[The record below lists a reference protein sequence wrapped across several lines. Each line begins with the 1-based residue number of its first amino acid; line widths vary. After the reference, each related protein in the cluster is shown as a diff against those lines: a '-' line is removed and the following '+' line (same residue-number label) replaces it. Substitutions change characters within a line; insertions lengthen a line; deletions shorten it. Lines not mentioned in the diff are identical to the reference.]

1 MSIIKIGSPEHIS
14 AFQKRVKAG
23 QLTQEE
29 REKLTSV
36 HEAAHDC
43 VLIDSGLVVDRATII
58 PAPGEKGSVDAPFP
72 VTFENFQKVC
82 IATLAAGILES
93 TVSGTS
99 NISGDLAELRR
110 LSFHF
115 SLSQDQFLEVSVC
128 CTTVHPS
135 GSWSILIKSLLWPS
149 CCSREKPSPAKK
161 WLPRCKQRM
170 SRPSQHSRIEQHKS
184 LRPPNAVAIFVR
196 DELRS
201 ASTKHESIGEIL
213 YVKFTNTFRADFNQ
227 GPGADGCN
235 PIPGQQGS
243 GNSLDNMYGCSAFS
257 G

>member
-115 SLSQDQFLEVSVC
+115 SLSQDQFLEVF
-128 CTTVHPS
+128 
-135 GSWSILIKSLLWPS
+135 GLLYNS
-149 CCSREKPSPAKK
+149 ASE
-161 WLPRCKQRM
+161 WLVEHFNQV
-170 SRPSQHSRIEQHKS
+170 I
-184 LRPPNAVAIFVR
+184 AVAKLLFER
-196 DELRS
+196 KTL
-201 ASTKHESIGEIL
+201 TGEE
-213 YVKFTNTFRADFNQ
+213 VAAAMQATNVQTEPTLKN
-227 GPGADGCN
+227 
-235 PIPGQQGS
+235 
-243 GNSLDNMYGCSAFS
+243 
-257 G
+257 